1 MTETTIP
8 QPNLDE
14 DEILT
19 ACDYPGEA
27 AEIIAKYRG
36 CSFAEA
42 LVLVNA
48 WIKVQ

>member
-1 MTETTIP
+1 MTEMIP
-8 QPNLDE
+8 QPNIDE
-14 DEILT
+14 DEIMT

-42 LVLVNA
+42 LILVDA
-48 WIKVQ
+48 WIKSP